1 MQVSGE
7 EGEKEENEEIAL
19 ARSLKTKGGSEED
32 DDNLDSAPSA
42 ARSGWVEEGDDDAAT
57 QTQTHTQP
65 QGGASEGATA
75 GEDEVMLD
83 SDNEEAAPEAPRLS
97 KDELRRQEMIKRA
110 KKQGKSLYQ
119 LQVEDEK
126 KDAPVAGA
134 RHPAPASQSGQRTDQ
149 QKRAGKP
156 MARPSCG
163 EREARL
169 AREAAAM
176 GLPVTQC
183 EKNTRCVRGFKHG
196 GRGGWCNVPSGET

>member
-1 MQVSGE
+1 MDHALRRRLRREYGVRGWRFVQH
-7 EGEKEENEEIAL
+7 EGEAVFLPAGTPHQVRNL
-19 ARSLKTKGGSEED
+19 RSSIKV
-32 DDNLDSAPSA
+32 A
-42 ARSGWVEEGDDDAAT
+42 ADFVSPEHISRCLELT
-57 QTQTHTQP
+57 QTWRQLPRSHRQNHDPLGTKDLILH
-65 QGGASEGATA
+65 ATSHA
-75 GEDEVMLD
+75 TSVLFPPVLP
-83 SDNEEAAPEAPRLS
+83 AAVSR
-97 KDELRRQEMIKRA
+97 
-110 KKQGKSLYQ
+110 
-119 LQVEDEK
+119 K

-196 GRGGWCNVPSGET
+196 GRGGWCNVPSGETW